1 MPSRAKRAAAG
12 APQGAAQYYPGN
24 RSLAA
29 PKQHYPDTAP
39 GPGTVPA
46 QLLPTASF
54 PALPSQQEFAAALAQ
69 GPLQHLGA
77 PEPYDPLRHG
87 PVAQQVH
94 SSSGGLSTFQFA
106 AGAAQPMPAMRPV
119 SIHQTETG
127 TRAPPS
133 QAGHPLAAAATRESA
148 EQAAAQ
154 FFQSLS
160 QQGIQ
165 GGPGGSSNSP
175 AQPAGQATVN
185 QANEDGM
192 PASTVAAHAQT
203 NGVKGPDAEGG
214 VALADVIVW
223 RRGQWVGPSP
233 REHMLEWSLKHMLPR
248 PCYDVMQSSDAPSL
262 FQATCILPHLALQ
275 VTPVV
280 PYAAPEDAE
289 QNAALM
295 AIVYIEGALAKD
307 SAMCTLTRVGQPALP
322 GWTPVQVNSPALPSH
337 AQLVKEMLDQE
348 FEVRKVALGKEQ
360 DMLKI
365 QQEALLQGGP
375 NAQSIAANLFKEL
388 NDPGGTEDG
397 PALKKQ
403 RMQAPQVKGPVQEL
417 KEFCEKHKWQL
428 PTYEFSPGPEGRGYV
443 CRLTLPDANIS
454 GMQSGLQP
462 NQKAAK
468 AEVSVDGLKV
478 AHIYAAQEEQS

>member
-1 MPSRAKRAAAG
+1 MDESHLQSKPHPPVQMPVYDANMQRFQKGQHRRAIDLANKATQLATSKLAGPLGGWVMPSRAKRAAVG
-12 APQGAAQYYPGN
+12 APHGAAQYYPGN

-46 QLLPTASF
+46 QLVPIASF

-69 GPLQHLGA
+69 GPMQHLGA

-87 PVAQQVH
+87 LVAQQVH
-94 SSSGGLSTFQFA
+94 SSSGGPSTFQFA

-175 AQPAGQATVN
+175 VQPAGQATVN

-192 PASTVAAHAQT
+192 PASTVAANAQT

-214 VALADVIVW
+214 VALVDVIVW

-233 REHMLEWSLKHMLPR
+233 REHLLEWSLKHT
-248 PCYDVMQSSDAPSL
+248 VTSL
-262 FQATCILPHLALQ
+262 SLIWARLACVSYILILLAGYHRLLR
-275 VTPVV
+275 
-280 PYAAPEDAE
+280 AAPTV
-289 QNAALM
+289 L
-295 AIVYIEGALAKD
+295 
-307 SAMCTLTRVGQPALP
+307 
-322 GWTPVQVNSPALPSH
+322 
-337 AQLVKEMLDQE
+337 
-348 FEVRKVALGKEQ
+348 
-360 DMLKI
+360 
-365 QQEALLQGGP
+365 
-375 NAQSIAANLFKEL
+375 
-388 NDPGGTEDG
+388 
-397 PALKKQ
+397 
-403 RMQAPQVKGPVQEL
+403 
-417 KEFCEKHKWQL
+417 
-428 PTYEFSPGPEGRGYV
+428 
-443 CRLTLPDANIS
+443 
-454 GMQSGLQP
+454 
-462 NQKAAK
+462 
-468 AEVSVDGLKV
+468 
-478 AHIYAAQEEQS
+478 